1 MEVVESWV
9 VELFVKE
16 PAELNAVKLTESS
29 EVAEAVDKVM
39 EVEMDVV
46 EVALTVSLSVVRS
59 KLDVDK
65 YSLVAVE
72 EIDEACDDDKAWAE
86 LSYRVVG
93 TRVEAGELPLARV
106 EALKSEITESDV
118 FIEITLDNS
127 DVGIKDDEVI
137 SAGVD
142 IELELYTSFSLGLL
156 VVIWTV
162 ELIESLENTDWGTD
176 EVLMEL
182 AEEGKPDSDEIVV
195 SP

>member
-1 MEVVESWV
+1 M

-72 EIDEACDDDKAWAE
+72 EIDEACDDDKA
-86 LSYRVVG
+86 
-93 TRVEAGELPLARV
+93 
-106 EALKSEITESDV
+106 
-118 FIEITLDNS
+118 
-127 DVGIKDDEVI
+127 
-137 SAGVD
+137 
-142 IELELYTSFSLGLL
+142 
-156 VVIWTV
+156 
-162 ELIESLENTDWGTD
+162 
-176 EVLMEL
+176 
-182 AEEGKPDSDEIVV
+182 
-195 SP
+195 

>member
-1 MEVVESWV
+1 MI
-9 VELFVKE
+9 
-16 PAELNAVKLTESS
+16 KL
-29 EVAEAVDKVM
+29 
-39 EVEMDVV
+39 
-46 EVALTVSLSVVRS
+46 
-59 KLDVDK
+59 
-65 YSLVAVE
+65 
-72 EIDEACDDDKAWAE
+72 AWAE

-182 AEEGKPDSDEIVV
+182 AEVWRELAEEGKPDSDEIVV

>member
-1 MEVVESWV
+1 M
-9 VELFVKE
+9 
-16 PAELNAVKLTESS
+16 
-29 EVAEAVDKVM
+29 
-39 EVEMDVV
+39 
-46 EVALTVSLSVVRS
+46 
-59 KLDVDK
+59 
-65 YSLVAVE
+65 
-72 EIDEACDDDKAWAE
+72 
-86 LSYRVVG
+86 VG

-162 ELIESLENTDWGTD
+162 ELIESLENTD
-176 EVLMEL
+176 
-182 AEEGKPDSDEIVV
+182 
-195 SP
+195 